1 MCNDASVQL
10 RGWELSH
17 AGLRDGE
24 RTFQDVNLRCW
35 VFFFLSFVIFWCE
48 GGAAPSGTAATLL
61 DRWCWGRGGGREE
74 RVDGRQG
81 SFSCQA
87 SAAAKLVGG
96 GGAISQ
102 HHGCSSR
109 IRVEFRRRPIK
120 QLISVHFCQML
131 KGRNASDVLIFS
143 SLYLCLPL
151 FYCHALN
158 TLRLHT
164 FYFPC
169 VYNHACQ
176 ETLSP
181 LGSNGHR
188 QCSFFFPNLSFRAH
202 TTGMVKTTQWP
213 RADLRSVQDSVTQHD
228 PALENDKSLASLL
241 DSYINNTLQS
251 CSSGSTTWRLLRQHT
266 AMATSC
272 ISDDDDRTVKPFV
285 TVNLP

>member
-1 MCNDASVQL
+1 MWAAEELSERPNTGWSKWLLKCSAFSRWHSLLQHAWVIVNMIQLHCSFDRLLNLFAKRWSTFFFYHCNMCNDASVQL

-35 VFFFLSFVIFWCE
+35 FFFSLSFVIFWCE

-87 SAAAKLVGG
+87 SAAVRLVGG

-120 QLISVHFCQML
+120 QLISVHFCQTL

-151 FYCHALN
+151 FYCHVLN
-158 TLRLHT
+158 PLRLHT

-169 VYNHACQ
+169 VYNHVCQ
-176 ETLSP
+176 ETLSS

-188 QCSFFFPNLSFRAH
+188 
-202 TTGMVKTTQWP
+202 
-213 RADLRSVQDSVTQHD
+213 
-228 PALENDKSLASLL
+228 
-241 DSYINNTLQS
+241 
-251 CSSGSTTWRLLRQHT
+251 
-266 AMATSC
+266 
-272 ISDDDDRTVKPFV
+272 
-285 TVNLP
+285 